1 MAQLKR
7 KKLVVYPFAH
17 LSSDLAEPKSAMALI
32 NYMAERAASENIE
45 VRKAPFGWNK
55 KLDLNIKTADDITKK
70 SNRPKG
76 LVTNSLV
83 TLVQKGIIKRV
94 AREKAAGY
102 YVIKA

>member
-1 MAQLKR
+1 VFVIIGEIMVELTPIEQIIVK
-7 KKLVVYPFAH
+7 
-17 LSSDLAEPKSAMALI
+17 AMEELGATKDT
-32 NYMAERAASENIE
+32 S
-45 VRKAPFGWNK
+45 
-55 KLDLNIKTADDITKK
+55 IKTADDITKK

-102 YVIKA
+102 YVLKA